1 MKSILL
7 LGLLISA
14 FGVHAFDSSSA
25 SDRIQSNDPRIIELA
40 ESLTANKKSD
50 LEKSRA
56 IHKYITSTISY
67 DQATREIIESG
78 QTAPYI
84 QDALTVLKTKT
95 AVCEGYS
102 NLAAALHR
110 AIGIPAKISIGKH
123 YYFAYRLFPT
133 LKRIGRIPDVNQ
145 AQGLHGWN
153 EVKINGKW
161 IPMDTTSD
169 AGSSS
174 GGAWN
179 REMKEE
185 FFNPDPEYFNATHLK
200 QGEMDQ

>member
-1 MKSILL
+1 MKSILI
-7 LGLLISA
+7 LGLLFSA
-14 FGVHAFDSSSA
+14 LSANAFDASSP

-40 ESLTANKKSD
+40 ETLTAGKKTN

-56 IHKYITSTISY
+56 IHKYITSTITY
-67 DQATREIIESG
+67 DQPTRIAIESG
-78 QTAPYI
+78 QAAPYI
-84 QDALTVLKTKT
+84 QDALTVLRTKM
-95 AVCEGYS
+95 AVCEGFS

-110 AIGIPAKISIGKH
+110 AIGIPSKISIGKH

-133 LKRIGRIPDVNQ
+133 LKKINRIPDVRQ

-153 EVKINGKW
+153 EVQIDGKW

-174 GGAWN
+174 GGAWT

-185 FFNPDPEYFNATHLK
+185 YFNPDPEYFKATHLK
-200 QGEMDQ
+200 EGEMDQ